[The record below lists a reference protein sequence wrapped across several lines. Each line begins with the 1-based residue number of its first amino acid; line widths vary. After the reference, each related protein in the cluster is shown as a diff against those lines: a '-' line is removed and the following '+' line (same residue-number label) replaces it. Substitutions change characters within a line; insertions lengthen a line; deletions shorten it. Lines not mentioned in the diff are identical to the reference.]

1 MRAVTTTNHPKAPQQ
16 GVVMNRRLFL
26 CPMFFLLL
34 TLCASGQESPTDI
47 SARTKALQKINQL
60 ETAAREGES
69 AHVSD
74 VALANVYSELAS
86 SYLSAARYDQSEG
99 ALKRAISLF
108 RRSPESRSQLAD
120 DLDNFGMLHVQM
132 DKMREAHEEELE
144 ALQLRQNLGDSLGIA
159 RSWNSLAGFYFMDR
173 KYAASRDF
181 ARRAVDEFSVN
192 ERANLFERVSSRF
205 NLALALC
212 AMKDCPSAIPV
223 VKDGIDIAEAGF
235 KPNDFPIG
243 LGDFFLGYAYWK
255 SGSPSEAG
263 RYMEE
268 GIAIMKRQLSTGHPI
283 YLNALR
289 QYALY
294 LHKSHRAEDANAVE
308 REIRLAENVIDV
320 HSIPMQRDGLGLA
333 GLR

>member
-1 MRAVTTTNHPKAPQQ
+1 
-16 GVVMNRRLFL
+16 MNRRLFL
-26 CPMFFLLL
+26 CPVFLLL
-34 TLCASGQESPTDI
+34 LTVCASGQEALTNI
-47 SARTKALQKINQL
+47 SARADALQKINQL
-60 ETAAREGES
+60 EIAAREGES
-69 AHVSD
+69 SHVSD

-120 DLDNFGMLHVQM
+120 DLDDLGMLHVQM

-181 ARRAVDEFSVN
+181 ARKAVNEFSVD
-192 ERANLFERVSSRF
+192 ERASLFERVSSRF

-212 AMKDCPSAIPV
+212 AMKDCLSAIPPL
-223 VKDGIDIAEAGF
+223 KDGIDIAKAGF
-235 KPNDFPIG
+235 KPNDFPVG

-255 SGSPSEAG
+255 SGSSLEAG
-263 RYMEE
+263 PSMEQ
-268 GIAIMKRQLSTGHPI
+268 GIAIMKGQVSPGNPV
-283 YLNALR
+283 YLHALR
-289 QYALY
+289 QYALF
-294 LHKSHRAEDANAVE
+294 LHKNRRGEDANAVE

-320 HSIPMQRDGLGLA
+320 HSIPTQRGGSGLA

>member
-1 MRAVTTTNHPKAPQQ
+1 V
-16 GVVMNRRLFL
+16 
-26 CPMFFLLL
+26 
-34 TLCASGQESPTDI
+34 CASGQEALTDI
-47 SARTKALQKINQL
+47 FARTEALQKINRL

-86 SYLSAARYDQSEG
+86 LYESAARYDQSEE
-99 ALKRAISLF
+99 ALKRAISLLHHC
-108 RRSPESRSQLAD
+108 PESRSQLAD
-120 DLDNFGMLHVQM
+120 DLDNLGLLHVEM

-144 ALQLRQNLGDSLGIA
+144 ALQIRQSLGDSLGTA
-159 RSWNSLAGFYFMDR
+159 RSWNSLSGFYFMER

-181 ARRAVDEFSVN
+181 ARRAMDEFSVN
-192 ERANLFERVSSRF
+192 ERASLFERVSSRF

-212 AMKDCPSAIPV
+212 AMKDCPSAIPPLKV
-223 VKDGIDIAEAGF
+223 GIDIAKAGF

-263 RYMEE
+263 PYMEE
-268 GIAIMKRQLSTGHPI
+268 GIAMMKRQLSPGHPI

-289 QYALY
+289 QYALF
-294 LHKSHRAEDANAVE
+294 LHKSKRAEDANAVE
-308 REIRLAENVIDV
+308 REIRLAENVVDV
-320 HSIPMQRDGLGLA
+320 HSLPMQRGGSGLT